1 MVTFHPSCSFERV
14 TSGAKLEGINGGRPR
29 GGKARSLKNHMLI
42 ELKRN
47 GTDWFGHV
55 KFVSKMAAALLLL
68 IVFAI
73 ALFTWG
79 ADALSSRSNIGVAFG
94 AVFTILLVVGF
105 GAALWVWGIK
115 FARHFGLLALA
126 LLMLLGA
133 SGCTKVEPGY
143 VGIRVKLYGRQRGVQ
158 DYPIVTGRVWYNPWT
173 EEIYQFPTFLQ
184 NVVWTKA
191 PYEGRSVDES
201 ITFNSREGAI
211 INADVGLSYLFDG
224 NKVPEL
230 FVEFRQPAEV
240 ITNIY
245 IRNKV
250 RDALNREASRMSVT
264 DIYGIRKQDLLNNV
278 KSDLEQELGAKGIH
292 FDTVSFTSGL
302 RVPPQVEESINA
314 AIEATQRAVQA
325 QNKVA
330 QSKAEAEQRIAEAN
344 GIAQSVMIKAKA
356 QSDANQLLNSS
367 LSPMLIQY
375 EALQKWNG
383 TLPQVT
389 TGAVPFIN
397 VDSMHG
403 GASSR

>member
-1 MVTFHPSCSFERV
+1 
-14 TSGAKLEGINGGRPR
+14 
-29 GGKARSLKNHMLI
+29 
-42 ELKRN
+42 
-47 GTDWFGHV
+47 
-55 KFVSKMAAALLLL
+55 
-68 IVFAI
+68 
-73 ALFTWG
+73 
-79 ADALSSRSNIGVAFG
+79 
-94 AVFTILLVVGF
+94 
-105 GAALWVWGIK
+105 
-115 FARHFGLLALA
+115 
-126 LLMLLGA
+126 
-133 SGCTKVEPGY
+133 
-143 VGIRVKLYGRQRGVQ
+143 
-158 DYPIVTGRVWYNPWT
+158 
-173 EEIYQFPTFLQ
+173 
-184 NVVWTKA
+184 
-191 PYEGRSVDES
+191 
-201 ITFNSREGAI
+201 
-211 INADVGLSYLFDG
+211 
-224 NKVPEL
+224 
-230 FVEFRQPAEV
+230 
-240 ITNIY
+240 
-245 IRNKV
+245 
-250 RDALNREASRMSVT
+250 VT
-264 DIYGIRKQDLLNNV
+264 DIYGIKKQDLLNTV